1 LKKLILAVILAVVLT
16 LTLATPVFADEGNG
30 NMGGKNAGT
39 LPPPWTN
46 PLRNPQ
52 GWIVGLVNGLGHLGW
67 GPYMAHVMSG
77 GANAD
82 PAAYGWYAMSRSIH
96 HILNGQPPAKPPWAG
111 GP

>member
-1 LKKLILAVILAVVLT
+1 MKRFILAVLLAVVLT

-67 GPYMAHVMSG
+67 GPHMAYINSG
-77 GANAD
+77 EYPN
-82 PAAYGWYAMSRSIH
+82 PAAWGWYAASHSIRR
-96 HILNGQPPAKPPWAG
+96 ILNGQPPAKPPWAG